1 MLGTGHRVQ
10 PSHGQS
16 GQSLFVGLIGLAT
29 FLQKYV
35 LHQTASA
42 RLFLSF
48 RSTPFL
54 IVVFESEITCSVH
67 ANALFVESGQKI
79 ARSVHANAPFVESAQ
94 KIARSVHATALL
106 VESAQKIARSV
117 NAYVPF

>member
-1 MLGTGHRVQ
+1 MLGTGHRAL

-16 GQSLFVGLIGLAT
+16 GQCLFVGLIGLAT

-42 RLFLSF
+42 RLFLTF

-67 ANALFVESGQKI
+67 ANALYVESGQKI
-79 ARSVHANAPFVESAQ
+79 ARSVHANALCVESDKKNPSSVHTNEPFAESGQ
-94 KIARSVHATALL
+94 KIAVPVH
-106 VESAQKIARSV
+106 V
-117 NAYVPF
+117 NE

>member
-42 RLFLSF
+42 RLFLTF

-67 ANALFVESGQKI
+67 ANALFVESGLKI
-79 ARSVHANAPFVESAQ
+79 ARSVHANALFVESGQ
-94 KIARSVHATALL
+94 KIEIGRASCRERAENIVS
-106 VESAQKIARSV
+106 S
-117 NAYVPF
+117 